1 MSGFLVL
8 TYMRWWNGK
17 EVVRANGKVG
27 IELKSIYNTVSL
39 TFSAVL
45 MCNPCAG
52 WLHPTEQSGCTH
64 AFVQGK
70 RV

>member
-1 MSGFLVL
+1 VEWQRSCPSKWQG
-8 TYMRWWNGK
+8 
-17 EVVRANGKVG
+17 G

-52 WLHPTEQSGCTH
+52 WLRPTEQSGCTH
-64 AFVQGK
+64 AFVQGQ
-70 RV
+70 

>member
-45 MCNPCAG
+45 N
-52 WLHPTEQSGCTH
+52 
-64 AFVQGK
+64 
-70 RV
+70 